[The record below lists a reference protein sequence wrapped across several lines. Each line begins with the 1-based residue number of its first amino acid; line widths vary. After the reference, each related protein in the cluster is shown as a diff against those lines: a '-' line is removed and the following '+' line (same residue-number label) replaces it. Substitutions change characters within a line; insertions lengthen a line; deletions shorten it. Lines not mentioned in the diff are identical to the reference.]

1 MSDTMKAL
9 DEIEAALAE
18 AETELKVAFEAL
30 GEFANILSRE
40 PYEANR
46 AYDAMSDMQAASRC
60 IPTLRAALVPPADEP
75 GWLKGM
81 DEASAVREI
90 TAQMGVP
97 PADDEIGAI
106 RARHEAADK
115 DSGYEWA
122 RLYANQA
129 HADRAT
135 LLLAFT
141 EAQER
146 AERAERNRDM
156 WKGQCER
163 QAERL
168 TVLNHAVAEIS
179 RGVQSGVDPQ
189 ASIERLVTIARNAA
203 PEIVSSELPA
213 AQTLKER
220 NDV

>member
-1 MSDTMKAL
+1 MTDT
-9 DEIEAALAE
+9 IE
-18 AETELKVAFEAL
+18 
-30 GEFANILSRE
+30 
-40 PYEANR
+40 
-46 AYDAMSDMQAASRC
+46 Q
-60 IPTLRAALVPPADEP
+60 
-75 GWLKGM
+75 
-81 DEASAVREI
+81 
-90 TAQMGVP
+90 
-97 PADDEIGAI
+97 I
-106 RARHEAADK
+106 RARHEVAEED
-115 DSGYEWA
+115 GGHEWCSVHGPA
-122 RLYANQA
+122 A

-135 LLLAFT
+135 LLRALDD
-141 EAQER
+141 AQER

>member
-1 MSDTMKAL
+1 MTDTIK
-9 DEIEAALAE
+9 E
-18 AETELKVAFEAL
+18 
-30 GEFANILSRE
+30 
-40 PYEANR
+40 
-46 AYDAMSDMQAASRC
+46 
-60 IPTLRAALVPPADEP
+60 
-75 GWLKGM
+75 
-81 DEASAVREI
+81 
-90 TAQMGVP
+90 
-97 PADDEIGAI
+97 I
-106 RARHEAADK
+106 RARHEAVELALQTTGLR
-115 DSGYEWA
+115 SQE
-122 RLYANQA
+122 A

-135 LLLAFT
+135 LLRALDD
-141 EAQER
+141 AQER

-168 TVLNHAVAEIS
+168 TVLNRAVAEIS

-220 NDV
+220 NDVG

>member
-1 MSDTMKAL
+1 MTDT
-9 DEIEAALAE
+9 IEE
-18 AETELKVAFEAL
+18 
-30 GEFANILSRE
+30 
-40 PYEANR
+40 
-46 AYDAMSDMQAASRC
+46 
-60 IPTLRAALVPPADEP
+60 
-75 GWLKGM
+75 
-81 DEASAVREI
+81 
-90 TAQMGVP
+90 
-97 PADDEIGAI
+97 I
-106 RARHEAADK
+106 RARHEADAGLEEEDYVMSP
-115 DSGYEWA
+115 D
-122 RLYANQA
+122 LTVQA

-135 LLLAFT
+135 LLRALT

-220 NDV
+220 NDG